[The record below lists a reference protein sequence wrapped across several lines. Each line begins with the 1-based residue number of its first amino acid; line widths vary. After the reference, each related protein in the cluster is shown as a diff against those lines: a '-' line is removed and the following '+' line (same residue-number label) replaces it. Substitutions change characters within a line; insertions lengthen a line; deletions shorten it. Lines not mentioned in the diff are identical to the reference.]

1 MQCVVAY
8 NLQGAVDR
16 AITHLLTTVVLTI
29 RIYCTCHAAANW
41 LLALMDGH
49 DNRRHVR
56 FLSCL
61 SCGRLA
67 GVVGGPPI
75 YQACSYKFQS

>member
-8 NLQGAVDR
+8 NLQGTVDR

-56 FLSCL
+56 FLSVCL
-61 SCGRLA
+61 VAAWPG
-67 GVVGGPPI
+67 
-75 YQACSYKFQS
+75 